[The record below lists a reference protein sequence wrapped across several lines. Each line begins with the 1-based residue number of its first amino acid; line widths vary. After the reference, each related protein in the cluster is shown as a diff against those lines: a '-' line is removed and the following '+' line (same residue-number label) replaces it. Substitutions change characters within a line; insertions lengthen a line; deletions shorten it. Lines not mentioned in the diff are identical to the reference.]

1 MNRHLSNYSR
11 EIKQKIYSYRFM
23 QYKEL
28 WISTI
33 DVPFVIFYPH
43 VDLKDEIKEF
53 GKLEKLHH

>member
-1 MNRHLSNYSR
+1 
-11 EIKQKIYSYRFM
+11 M

-43 VDLKDEIKEF
+43 VDLKDEIKES
-53 GKLEKLHH
+53 GKLEKLHD